1 MTAIARTISFS
12 RKVRTLPA
20 LSLTSDDYTITLLS
34 PSNPNEGTSVRQR
47 ITCDGSSKVLF
58 AGPNFEFVKDD
69 SSKLEIRADVTA
81 GVYDLVMECVSN
93 TRIEVSLTSVVVN
106 ASVAP
111 TMDSIVI
118 NAANDEITITFNEET
133 YNAIAKTG
141 DLVAADFTPT
151 LTGGTATT
159 PVLSNPVHTAGDL
172 DITFDLAY
180 TGTAD
185 ADEVLKVIPVVDS
198 VYNRGSVVM
207 PITESVSINLNVV

>member
-1 MTAIARTISFS
+1 MTAISREVGFS
-12 RKVRTLPA
+12 RVELTLPA
-20 LSLTSDDYTITLLS
+20 LSLTDDDYTISLADIN
-34 PSNPNEGTSVRQR
+34 PSEGATIKQR

-58 AGPNFEFVKDD
+58 TGPNFTFVKDD
-69 SSKLEIRADVTA
+69 SSKLEIRSDVTA
-81 GVYDLVMECVSN
+81 GAYQLDMKCVAN
-93 TRIEVSLTSVVVN
+93 DVIEVSFSSVAVN

-133 YNAIAKTG
+133 YNAIEKAG
-141 DLVAADFTPT
+141 NLVAADFTPT
-151 LTGGTATT
+151 LTSGTATT

-185 ADEVLKVIPVVDS
+185 GDEVLKVIPVVDS

-207 PITESVSINLNVV
+207 PITESVSILLNVV

>member
-1 MTAIARTISFS
+1 MTAIARTIAFS
-12 RKVRTLPA
+12 RKVRTLPV

-34 PSNPNEGTSVRQR
+34 PSNPNEGTQIRQR
-47 ITCDGSSKVLF
+47 VTCDGSSKILF
-58 AGPNFEFVKDD
+58 AGPYFEFVKDD
-69 SSKLEIRADVTA
+69 SSKLEIRANVTA
-81 GVYDLVMECVSN
+81 GVYDLVIDCISN
-93 TRIEVSLTSVVVN
+93 TRLEVSLTSVVVN

-133 YNAIAKTG
+133 YNAIDKTG
-141 DLVAADFTPT
+141 DLVAADFTAS
-151 LTGGTATT
+151 LTGGVATT
-159 PVLSNPVHTAGDL
+159 PVITNPVHTAGDL

-185 ADEVLKVIPVVDS
+185 GDEVLKIIPVVDS

-207 PITESVSINLNVV
+207 PVTESVSINLNIV

>member
-1 MTAIARTISFS
+1 MTAIARSIGFS
-12 RKVRTLPA
+12 RVLKKLPA
-20 LSLTSDDYTITLLS
+20 LSLTSDDYTITLNG
-34 PSNPNEGTSVRQR
+34 NPAEGAVYRQR
-47 ITCDGSSKVLF
+47 ITCDGSSKILF
-58 AGPNFEFVKDD
+58 NGPNFVFIDD
-69 SSKLEIRADVTA
+69 ESGKLEIRADVTA
-81 GVYDLVMECVSN
+81 GIYELEMEVIDN
-93 TRIEVSLTSVVVN
+93 NNIHVSLKVAAVN

-133 YNAIAKTG
+133 YNAIDKTG

-151 LTGGTATT
+151 LTGGTATL
-159 PVLSNPVHTAGDL
+159 PVLSNPVHTAGDT

-185 ADEVLKVIPVVDS
+185 ADEILKVIPVVDS

-207 PITESVSINLNVV
+207 PVTESVSINLNVV

>member
-1 MTAIARTISFS
+1 MTAIARSVGFS
-12 RKVRTLPA
+12 RVIKTLPD
-20 LSLTSDDYTITLLS
+20 LSLTTDDYTITLEG
-34 PSNPNEGTSVRQR
+34 NPAEGSVYRQR
-47 ITCDGSSKVLF
+47 ITCDGSSKILF
-58 AGPNFEFVKDD
+58 VGPKWEFVKDD
-69 SSKLEIRADVTA
+69 SSKLEIRSNVTA
-81 GVYDLVMECVSN
+81 GVYDLVMTCVSN
-93 TRIEVSLTSVVVN
+93 DRLEVVLQSVVVN

-133 YNAIAKTG
+133 YNAIEKTG

-159 PVLSNPVHTAGDL
+159 PVLSNPVHTAGDT

-180 TGTAD
+180 TGIAD

-207 PITESVSINLNVV
+207 PVTESVSINLNVV